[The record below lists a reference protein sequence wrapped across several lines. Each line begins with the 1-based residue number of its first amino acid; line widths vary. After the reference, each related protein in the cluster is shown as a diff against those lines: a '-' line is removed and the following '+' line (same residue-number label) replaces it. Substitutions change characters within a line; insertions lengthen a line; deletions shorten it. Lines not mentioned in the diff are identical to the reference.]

1 MWLGFLE
8 LAGLT
13 VFGSFVWGWCN
24 IVLVWVLWFL
34 VCFGVSVLRWGFGLY
49 FACLV
54 ISVIAGLLVWV
65 GGFGCCLTFGS
76 ITIGLVLGL
85 AGCVL

>member
-1 MWLGFLE
+1 M
-8 LAGLT
+8 
-13 VFGSFVWGWCN
+13 GWCN

-54 ISVIAGLLVWV
+54 ISVNAG
-65 GGFGCCLTFGS
+65 S
-76 ITIGLVLGL
+76 GLVGL
-85 AGCVL
+85 VVV